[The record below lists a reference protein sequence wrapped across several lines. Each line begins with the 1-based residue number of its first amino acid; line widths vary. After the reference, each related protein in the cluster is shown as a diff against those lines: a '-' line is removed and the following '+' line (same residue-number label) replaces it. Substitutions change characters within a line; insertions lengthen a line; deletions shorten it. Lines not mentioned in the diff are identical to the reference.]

1 MFYPVHLNL
10 QNRKCVVV
18 GGGTVAERKVVAML
32 ISGGVVTVISPE
44 STELLDFLAQNGTI
58 RLLRRDYKNGDTEG
72 YFLVCAATDTTNINT
87 RVYQEAHL
95 ENRIAL
101 VNVIDVIPQCT
112 FAAASVVTDGQIILS
127 ISTSGKSP
135 ATSRRIREYFEKRL
149 NVSSLYTLGYD
160 DEHGKQK
167 PAPIQ
172 NMRLPYPVYLLLQD
186 RNCVIIN
193 SENTTEMEQRIHLL
207 QRCGANVKC
216 LNANSV
222 NLEELEDAFLVI
234 SEDHYATDNIRK
246 NIGSYI
252 FECLDNPAAGTHFTP
267 KLVIDDNL
275 IISISTKSP
284 KGQKTAERLHKRLIH
299 QFENRGYGE
308 FIDFLGTLRPKVLS
322 TLSTSKERADY
333 FDNIIDSVRNN
344 GIFVNTFSDR
354 AENNKNLTDS
364 CCLRLNHT
372 DCNTEC
378 LFNWI
383 LQGEL
388 TKAYELSD
396 CLLSK

>member
-10 QNRKCVVV
+10 QNRKCLVV

-32 ISGGVVTVISPE
+32 ISGGIPTVISPE
-44 STELLDFLAQNGTI
+44 STELLDFLAENGSI
-58 RLLRRDYKNGDTEG
+58 RLIRRDYKNGDTEG
-72 YFLVCAATDTTNINT
+72 YFLVCAATDTTSINT
-87 RVYQEAHL
+87 RVYQEAHI

-101 VNVIDVIPQCT
+101 VNVVDVIPQCT
-112 FAAASVVTDGQIILS
+112 FAAASVVTDGQIVLS

-135 ATSRRIREYFEKRL
+135 ATSRRIREYFEERL

-160 DEHGKQK
+160 DEHGQRK
-167 PAPIQ
+167 PVPIE
-172 NMRLPYPVYLLLQD
+172 NHRLPYPVYLLLQN
-186 RNCVIIN
+186 RNCLVIN

-216 LNANSV
+216 QNANSV

-234 SEDHYATDNIRK
+234 SEVHTAIDNIRIK
-246 NIGSYI
+246 ISSYI
-252 FECLDNPAAGTHFTP
+252 FECLDNTSAGTHTTP

-275 IISISTKSP
+275 IISISARTP
-284 KGQKTAERLHKRLIH
+284 KGLKKAERLQKSLVN

-333 FDNIIDSVRNN
+333 FENIIDYVGNN
-344 GIFVNTFSDR
+344 GSYVNSFPAKADIQNR
-354 AENNKNLTDS
+354 PTDT

-372 DCNTEC
+372 DCTTEC

-383 LQGEL
+383 LQDEL
-388 TKAYELSD
+388 TKAYELSESV
-396 CLLSK
+396 LNK